1 MKRTEIIKYS
11 IIAVLGI
18 AVIVLLISLFT
29 KKKSDD
35 NYKEV
40 IKAKDETIKAI
51 QRERDAYI
59 EIKAEYKK
67 QDSLLQLILLEN
79 KNKLKANDK
88 KLKDIPVTVT
98 NLSKE
103 ELRRAIIE
111 Y

>member
-1 MKRTEIIKYS
+1 MKKQDIIKYS
-11 IIAVLGI
+11 IIAVLVI
-18 AVIVLLISLFT
+18 AVIVLLVSLFT
-29 KKKSDD
+29 KKRSDES
-35 NYKEV
+35 YKEL

-67 QDSLLQLILLEN
+67 QDSLLQLILVEN
-79 KNKLKANDK
+79 KNKLKVNEK
-88 KLKDIPVTVT
+88 KLKDIPVTVV